1 MKFIKMIAY
10 KRKCIRALTFLKIPK
25 NVITFDSTKN
35 NLLSKALPAFRRD
48 QVNLLVY
55 GLNRPYFEQNKKMI
69 FYDNNIDK
77 NNYINK
83 ICINGNKF

>member
-10 KRKCIRALTFLKIPK
+10 KRKLIRTLTFLKIPK

-35 NLLSKALPAFRRD
+35 NLLWKALQTFRRD

-55 GLNRPYFEQNKKMI
+55 GLNRPYFEKKQK
-69 FYDNNIDK
+69 NNIL
-77 NNYINK
+77 
-83 ICINGNKF
+83 